1 MERNMKTKK
10 PIALV
15 YGHPNIGEYDLR
27 SDVYYWEGLQDMV
40 NVYSFSSVTD
50 FETHYSRIEP
60 DVVICIGINLKSSLE
75 SVNKRII
82 HLDEIPEDNV
92 LANIIVAQTVFKNS
106 SNIRPKFSVFTP
118 TYKTGER
125 ILRAYEGL
133 VNQTYQ
139 DWEWVLVDD
148 SPDDDTWIILDALAK
163 SDFRVKPHKITPI
176 TGGNVGL
183 AKNRA
188 CSLSDGQ
195 WLVEMDHDDYLL
207 PTCLEDLDK
216 ASNMFPDAG
225 FMYSELCELYED
237 GEMKYYGKIWGE
249 EGYGHPDNTFGMG
262 YSVHYWTEHNGK
274 KYLAHR
280 YPDINPY
287 SIRFNFSMPNHV
299 RVWRKDIY
307 QKVGGHNKRLPVAD
321 DFELIVKTFLETRII
336 HVKKMLYLQ
345 YNNHDSTVDN
355 NVRDINRRAR
365 LIKDHFD
372 LKIHNRIIELGKH
385 DWFWNPSQGRS
396 YIEPVERKFYEG
408 EQVMNYI
415 YL

>member
-1 MERNMKTKK
+1 MKTKK

-15 YGHPNIGEYDLR
+15 YGHPNIGEYDLM
-27 SDVYYWEGLQDMV
+27 SDVYYWEGLEDTV
-40 NVYSFSSVTD
+40 KVYSFSSITS
-50 FETHYSRIEP
+50 FETDYTIHNP
-60 DVVICIGINLKSSLE
+60 DVIVCIGINFQSSLE
-75 SVNKRII
+75 SINKRII
-82 HLDEIPEDNV
+82 HLDEAPSDNV

-148 SPDDDTWIILDALAK
+148 SPDDDTWIILQALAK
-163 SDFRVKPHKITPI
+163 ADFRVKPYKINPI
-176 TGGNVGL
+176 TGGNVGM

-188 CSLSDGQ
+188 CSLSDGE
-195 WLVEMDHDDYLL
+195 WLVELDHDDYLL
-207 PTCLEDLDK
+207 PNCLDDLDK

-237 GEMKYYGKIWGE
+237 GEMKYYGNIWGE

-262 YSVHYWTEHNGK
+262 YSVHHWVEQDEK

-287 SIRFNFSMPNHV
+287 SIRYNFSMPNHV
-299 RVWRKDIY
+299 RSWKKDVY

-321 DFELIVKTFLETRII
+321 DFELIVKTFLETKMI

-345 YNNHDSTVDN
+345 FNNHDSTVDN
-355 NVRDINRRAR
+355 NVTDINRRAR
-365 LIKDHFD
+365 LIRDHFD
-372 LKIHNRIIELGKH
+372 LKIHNRIIELGRY
-385 DWFWNPSQGRS
+385 DWMWNQTQGRS
-396 YIEPVERKFYEG
+396 FIEDVERKFYES